1 MPKRHQSSLCY
12 CLFFRYLLDIA
23 LVLFSKK
30 SPVGNIIALTVLMS
44 SIFFFLSL
52 GDILVYI
59 NDTCVL
65 GTSHKK
71 VLEMLKVVPVGQS
84 VDMVVRRG
92 YPLLYDPD
100 GSPRLSRETASQPS
114 PLPTTTQPKAQARLP
129 QSPAFLDNSGLM
141 YNAEE
146 RYLRAYGR
154 SSSRFSLDANG
165 NASHYSPPPR
175 MPSSY
180 RYSSE
185 GESDILRPQ
194 HSQRR
199 IRQLQR
205 ADLASQSDSEVVS
218 AIGSHR

>member
-1 MPKRHQSSLCY
+1 M
-12 CLFFRYLLDIA
+12 
-23 LVLFSKK
+23 
-30 SPVGNIIALTVLMS
+30 LM
-44 SIFFFLSL
+44 
-52 GDILVYI
+52 
-59 NDTCVL
+59 
-65 GTSHKK
+65 
-71 VLEMLKVVPVGQS
+71 VVPVGQS

-92 YPLLYDPD
+92 YPLLYEPD
-100 GSPRLSRETASQPS
+100 GSHRLSLEAALQSS
-114 PLPTTTQPKAQARLP
+114 PLPTTTQPKAQALLP
-129 QSPAFLDNSGLM
+129 QSQAVLNNSVLM

-146 RYLRAYGR
+146 RYPRSYGR
-154 SSSRFSLDANG
+154 RASRFSLDANG

-175 MPSSY
+175 TPSSY

-199 IRQLQR
+199 LRQLQK

>member
-1 MPKRHQSSLCY
+1 MY
-12 CLFFRYLLDIA
+12 
-23 LVLFSKK
+23 V
-30 SPVGNIIALTVLMS
+30 
-44 SIFFFLSL
+44 
-52 GDILVYI
+52 

-65 GTSHKK
+65 GASYKE
-71 VLEMLKVVPVGQS
+71 VVEMLKVVPVGQS

-92 YPLLYDPD
+92 YPLLCGPD
-100 GSPRLSRETASQPS
+100 GNPRLSRETGSQPS
-114 PLPTTTQPKAQARLP
+114 PLPTTTQPKAQALLP
-129 QSPAFLDNSGLM
+129 QSQTILNNSGLM

-146 RYLRAYGR
+146 RYPRAYGR
-154 SSSRFSLDANG
+154 RASRFSLDANG

-175 MPSSY
+175 TPSSY
-180 RYSSE
+180 RYCSE